1 MRTSSNASAI
11 VFTSGRLAFLAVM
24 GILVLGGISDWI
36 YLNTQELPISLA
48 ACFVEY
54 LTSYVSAFLIAGIE
68 IAASY
73 YFYTRYDLGKQ
84 KRLLKFALYAG
95 IVGFV
100 AYVVG
105 EVISGLTTLGSP
117 NISML
122 TAISIEISPND
133 LDYGNALIIFLSL
146 FGLVLLVGT
155 LVKINPLPSSKTIL
169 PKGAGLVGGVWTSAI
184 TTVAAM
190 VCCGPLPGV
199 IALATGISSLYF
211 TDLITVQS
219 LLVLVSV
226 PVLLLSIV
234 LADRRARRGC
244 KLR

>member
-1 MRTSSNASAI
+1 M
-11 VFTSGRLAFLAVM
+11 AFLAVM
-24 GILVLGGISDWI
+24 GILLLGGLSDWI
-36 YLNTQELPISLA
+36 YLNTQEYAISLA

-54 LTSYVSAFLIAGIE
+54 LASYASAFLIAGIE
-68 IAASY
+68 IAAAY
-73 YFYTRYDLGKQ
+73 YFYARYDLGKQ
-84 KRLLKFALYAG
+84 KRLLTLSLYAG
-95 IVGFV
+95 LVGFAV
-100 AYVVG
+100 YIIG
-105 EVISGLTTLGSP
+105 EVASGLSSLGSA

-122 TAISIEISPND
+122 TAISELSPYE

-155 LVKINPLPSSKTIL
+155 LLKINPLPNSKTIL

-184 TTVAAM
+184 TTFAAM

-211 TDLITVQS
+211 TRLIGLQS
-219 LLVLVSV
+219 LLVLISA
-226 PVLLLSIV
+226 PLLLLAIL